1 MNNNSR
7 LEMTHKEFTNDDG
20 TKGMNALYEPMG
32 NPTEVAMLKFLQ
44 QSEKPVNQLLSDRQT
59 IGELECI
66 IPFSPEKRRQT
77 TVIRPYKGA
86 NFVRVVVKGAPE
98 QVLKEC

>member
-7 LEMTHKEFTNDDG
+7 LEMTHKEFTNADG

-44 QSEKPVNQLLSDRQT
+44 QSEKPVNQLLSER
-59 IGELECI
+59 
-66 IPFSPEKRRQT
+66 
-77 TVIRPYKGA
+77 
-86 NFVRVVVKGAPE
+86 
-98 QVLKEC
+98 